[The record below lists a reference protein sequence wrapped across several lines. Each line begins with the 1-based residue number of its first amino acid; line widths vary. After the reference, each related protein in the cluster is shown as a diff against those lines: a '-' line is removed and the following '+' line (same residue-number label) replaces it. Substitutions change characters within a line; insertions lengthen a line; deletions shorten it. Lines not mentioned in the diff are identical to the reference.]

1 MWEIS
6 LVSKKNISDKQNN
19 KILKSQRDGLPLDKK
34 NKNVYISNASM
45 LKRKEEWKL
54 TKQIDRKHKA
64 CVRSFRWSEI
74 EIM

>member
-45 LKRKEEWKL
+45 LKGKEEWKL
-54 TKQIDRKHKA
+54 TK
-64 CVRSFRWSEI
+64 
-74 EIM
+74 